1 MQRLSVILILVLI
14 FLFSAGTRLG
24 HAEEVRGVSDDT
36 VKIGVIMDQTGPAG
50 AIGMLIAEATRIYFR
65 HINDQGGIEG
75 RKVKVIVEDD
85 RYSIPGAI
93 AAFKKLIFK
102 DKVLSLLYCGG
113 TGQTLALTRQIEKN
127 KVPIVA
133 LSLSEAMTTPVRR
146 YIFTP
151 SASYQDGF
159 QVIID
164 YIMKDLGAK
173 DPKIAFIY
181 PDVEFGK
188 TGLRATEKY
197 LPKYNLKLSSRE
209 VLTLGA
215 IEATS
220 QVMNLKKSKP
230 DYIIVHTGTAT
241 LIAFLRGA
249 KKFGLKSKMI
259 GSFYVSSED
268 TVAIAGDSSKD
279 LIAISPFGYW
289 SDDTPGMIQL
299 RDITK
304 QYQPDTKLK
313 IRHYTQGWITA
324 MICAEGL
331 RKAGRNLTPDTLVEA
346 YETFKDFSTGEISAP
361 VSYSKTNHKGG
372 RANRFYR
379 TDVERQTWIPITGFR
394 EPVHQD

>member
-1 MQRLSVILILVLI
+1 MQRLSIISILVLI
-14 FLFSAGTRLG
+14 LLFFAGTRLSQ
-24 HAEEVRGVSDDT
+24 AEPVRGVSDDT

-50 AIGMLIAEATRIYFR
+50 AIGILIAEATRTYFR
-65 HINDQGGIEG
+65 HINDEGGING
-75 RKVKVIVEDD
+75 RKLQVMIEDD
-85 RYSIPGAI
+85 RYTIPGAI
-93 AAFKKLIFK
+93 AAFKKLLFK
-102 DKVLSLLYCGG
+102 DKILSLLYCGG
-113 TGQTLALTRQIEKN
+113 TGQTLALMRQIERD
-127 KVPIVA
+127 KVSVVA
-133 LSLSEAMTTPVRR
+133 LSLAEAMTTPVRR

-151 SASYQDGF
+151 SASYEDGF

-173 DPKIAFIY
+173 NPKIAFVY

-188 TGLRATEKY
+188 TGLRATEQY
-197 LPKYNLKLSSRE
+197 LSKYNLKLASKE
-209 VLTLGA
+209 VLNLGA

-241 LIAFLRGA
+241 LIAFLKGA
-249 KKFGLKSKMI
+249 RNFGLEGRMI

-268 TVAIAGDSSKD
+268 TVAIAGEASKD

-289 SDDTPGMIQL
+289 SDDTHGMIQL

-304 QYQPDTKLK
+304 KYQPDTKLK
-313 IRHYTQGWITA
+313 MRHYTQGWITS

-331 RKAGRNLTPDTLVEA
+331 RRAGRNLTPDTFVDA

-372 RANRFYR
+372 RANRFYK
-379 TDVERQTWIPITGFR
+379 TDVKRETWIPITGFR
-394 EPVHQD
+394 ESLHQD